1 MRAYR
6 SVFEPMVV
14 IRPVGI
20 RTRSGFRISP
30 EGSLPTAASVS
41 AHLAS
46 QTTTRPSG
54 PRENRANWRDLGRLA
69 RSPVVVRQKKG
80 PIAGPFWLH
89 MRHLP
94 PRADWMAE
102 QFGFEPEVA
111 VRRTQC
117 KWPQIPSGTDSV
129 WKVQNHMSSRTRFN
143 RRGCIARVRA
153 QFGMSL
159 GCRQQGRHPARS
171 SSSLDHPS

>member
-1 MRAYR
+1 MTTMPEPANGRRPEPRPHVWVQRNVRFGSEADITGWSWHVRFTLENGHRLRAYR

-46 QTTTRPSG
+46 QTTTRPSW
-54 PRENRANWRDLGRLA
+54 PRENRANWRDQGRLA
-69 RSPVVVRQKKG
+69 RSPVVIRRKKG

-89 MRHLP
+89 MRQLP
-94 PRADWMAE
+94 PRADWLAGS
-102 QFGFEPEVA
+102 QSFEPEVA
-111 VRRTQC
+111 V
-117 KWPQIPSGTDSV
+117 G
-129 WKVQNHMSSRTRFN
+129 
-143 RRGCIARVRA
+143 
-153 QFGMSL
+153 
-159 GCRQQGRHPARS
+159 PAG
-171 SSSLDHPS
+171 